1 MRKNIKVLDYQISLY
16 LQQNQ
21 IQNNNTMKKVSISFI
36 ILTILL
42 VFSSCQKKSSEKDIL
57 SFRFVSPNV
66 EASIEDKNIVAI
78 MPSGTDVT
86 NLVPVISVSDK
97 ATVNPASG
105 EPKDFTQPVSYTVTA
120 EDGSQAVYSAT
131 VIVKAKSSEKRI
143 LSLRFA
149 SLDLNA
155 TIDESTKEIKAT
167 VPMVTDVSALV
178 PTITV
183 SLGASIDPASGV
195 ATDFTQ
201 PVTYTVTAE
210 DGSQTSY
217 TAIVTKEMPVNP
229 FLGVWGVEQ
238 LDYYNVDYAGNP
250 IAVSLETFNFD
261 PYDID
266 NGIQLVFR
274 EDKSGDMRDSSLDSI
289 WVDDHYIVCPDTV
302 IVTRYTYS
310 FDFETSVLYM
320 NMEYGRTFALQIVEQ
335 STDAFVYENRYA
347 QDYVEKAY
355 LRRISSVPDKSKP
368 TSYINQA
375 QSYKYK
381 EGSLLRR

>member
-1 MRKNIKVLDYQISLY
+1 
-16 LQQNQ
+16 
-21 IQNNNTMKKVSISFI
+21 MKKVSISII

-42 VFSSCQKKSSEKDIL
+42 AFSSCQKKSSEKEIL
-57 SFRFVSPNV
+57 SFKFVSPNV

-201 PVTYTVTAE
+201 LVTYTVTAE

-368 TSYINQA
+368 TNYINQA

>member
-1 MRKNIKVLDYQISLY
+1 
-16 LQQNQ
+16 
-21 IQNNNTMKKVSISFI
+21 MKKVSISI
-36 ILTILL
+36 IFLTIVLA
-42 VFSSCQKKSSEKDIL
+42 FSSCQKKSSEKEIL

-78 MPSGTDVT
+78 MPFGTDVT

-143 LSLRFA
+143 LSFRFA

-155 TIDESTKEIKAT
+155 TIDESTKVIKAT
-167 VPMVTDVSALV
+167 VPMGTEVSALV
-178 PTITV
+178 PTITL
-183 SLGASIDPASGV
+183 SMGASIDPVSGV

-210 DGSQTSY
+210 DASQASY
-217 TAIVTKEMPVNP
+217 TAIVTVDMPENP
-229 FLGVWGVEQ
+229 FFGVWGVEQ
-238 LDYYNVDYAGNP
+238 IDYYNIDYAGNP
-250 IAVSLETFNFD
+250 IAASLWTLNFN

-266 NGIQLVFR
+266 NGIQMVFR
-274 EDKSGDMRDSSLDSI
+274 ENRSGEMRDSSLDSI

-302 IVTRYTYS
+302 IVMRYTYS
-310 FDFETSVLYM
+310 FDFETSVLYV
-320 NMEYGRTFALQIVEQ
+320 NMENGQTFTLQIVEQ

-355 LRRISSVPDKSKP
+355 LRRISTIPDKSKP
-368 TSYINQA
+368 TSSLNQA
-375 QSYKYK
+375 KSYKFK

>member
-1 MRKNIKVLDYQISLY
+1 M
-16 LQQNQ
+16 
-21 IQNNNTMKKVSISFI
+21 
-36 ILTILL
+36 
-42 VFSSCQKKSSEKDIL
+42 
-57 SFRFVSPNV
+57 
-66 EASIEDKNIVAI
+66 
-78 MPSGTDVT
+78 G
-86 NLVPVISVSDK
+86 
-97 ATVNPASG
+97 
-105 EPKDFTQPVSYTVTA
+105 
-120 EDGSQAVYSAT
+120 
-131 VIVKAKSSEKRI
+131 
-143 LSLRFA
+143 
-149 SLDLNA
+149 
-155 TIDESTKEIKAT
+155 
-167 VPMVTDVSALV
+167 TDVSALV
-178 PTITV
+178 PTITL
-183 SLGASIDPASGV
+183 SMGASIDPVSGV

-217 TAIVTKEMPVNP
+217 TAIVTKEMPENP

>member
-1 MRKNIKVLDYQISLY
+1 MRKSIKVLDYQISLY

-21 IQNNNTMKKVSISFI
+21 IQNNNAMKKVSISFI

-143 LSLRFA
+143 LSFRFA

-155 TIDESTKEIKAT
+155 TIDESTKVIKAT
-167 VPMVTDVSALV
+167 VPMGTDVSALV
-178 PTITV
+178 PTITL
-183 SLGASIDPASGV
+183 SMGASIDPVSGV

-210 DGSQTSY
+210 DGSQASY
-217 TAIVTKEMPVNP
+217 TAIVANEMPLNP
-229 FLGVWGVEQ
+229 FLGVWGLEH
-238 LDYYNVDYAGNP
+238 LDYYNLDYAGNP
-250 IAVSLETFNFD
+250 IAASLETFNFD

-266 NGIQLVFR
+266 NGIQMVFR
-274 EDKSGDMRDSSLDSI
+274 EDRSGEMRDSSLDSI

-302 IVTRYTYS
+302 IVSRYTYS
-310 FDFETSVLYM
+310 FDFETSVLYV
-320 NMEYGRTFALQIVEQ
+320 NMENGQTFTLQIVEQ
-335 STDAFVYENRYA
+335 STDAFVYENKYS
-347 QDYVEKAY
+347 QDYLEKAY

-368 TSYINQA
+368 TSFINQA
-375 QSYKYK
+375 KSYKYK

>member
-1 MRKNIKVLDYQISLY
+1 
-16 LQQNQ
+16 
-21 IQNNNTMKKVSISFI
+21 MKKASFSIV
-36 ILTILL
+36 ILTILVAL
-42 VFSSCQKKSSEKDIL
+42 SSCQKKSSEKEIL
-57 SFRFVSPNV
+57 SFRFVSPDV

-105 EPKDFTQPVSYTVTA
+105 MPQDFTQPISYTVTA
-120 EDGSQAVYSAT
+120 EDGSQAVYSAV

-143 LSLRFA
+143 LSFRFA
-149 SLDLNA
+149 SLDLEA

-167 VPMVTDVSALV
+167 VPMGTDVSALV

-183 SLGASIDPASGV
+183 SMGASIDPVSGL

-210 DGSQTSY
+210 DGSQSSY
-217 TAIVTKEMPVNP
+217 TAIVIVDMPENL
-229 FLGVWGVEQ
+229 FFGIWGVEKIE
-238 LDYYNVDYAGNP
+238 YYNTDYAGNP
-250 IAVSLETFNFD
+250 IPASLTTYLYD
-261 PYDID
+261 PNDIE

-274 EDKSGDMRDSSLDSI
+274 ENKSGEMRDRSI
-289 WVDDHYIVCPDTV
+289 DTIWMNENYIVCPDTV
-302 IVTRYTYS
+302 IVTEYTYS
-310 FDFETSVLYM
+310 FDFEASVLYM

-335 STDAFVYENRYA
+335 NADAFVYENEYA

-355 LRRISSVPDKSKP
+355 LRRISSIPDKLKP
-368 TSYINQA
+368 TSFINQA
-375 QSYKYK
+375 KSYKYK

>member
-1 MRKNIKVLDYQISLY
+1 
-16 LQQNQ
+16 
-21 IQNNNTMKKVSISFI
+21 MKKASFSIV

-42 VFSSCQKKSSEKDIL
+42 ALSSCQKKSSEKEIL
-57 SFRFVSPNV
+57 SFKFVTPNV

-97 ATVNPASG
+97 ATVDPASG
-105 EPKDFTQPVSYTVTA
+105 MPQDFTQPVSYTVTA
-120 EDGSQAVYSAT
+120 EDGSQAVYSAI

-143 LSLRFA
+143 LSFRFA
-149 SLDLNA
+149 SLHLDA

-167 VPMVTDVSALV
+167 VPMGTNVSALV
-178 PTITV
+178 PTIIV
-183 SLGASIDPASGV
+183 SSGANIDPASGL

-210 DGSQTSY
+210 DGSQSSY
-217 TAIVTKEMPVNP
+217 TAIVTVDMPENP

-238 LDYYNVDYAGNP
+238 IDYYNVDYAGNP
-250 IAVSLETFNFD
+250 IAVSLQTFTFD
-261 PYDID
+261 PNDTN

-274 EDKSGDMRDSSLDSI
+274 ENRTGEMRDSSIDTI
-289 WVDDHYIVCPDTV
+289 WMDENFIVCPDTI

-335 STDAFVYENRYA
+335 NANAFVYENEYA

-355 LRRISSVPDKSKP
+355 LRRISAIPDESKP
-368 TSYINQA
+368 TSFINQA
-375 QSYKYK
+375 KSYKYK
-381 EGSLLRR
+381 ESSLLKR